1 MKSKILS
8 LKTVILK
15 LDFLKKQISYNETF
29 EEKEFALACKQVNR
43 KIHNR
48 RNAKEHYQPFI
59 RKKNTKLLKEPKI
72 ITYQPK
78 NFENPNI
85 ANIKSFIT
93 EHPQVSHKLSKT
105 IRREHSFKGFASTY
119 IVEIL
124 NSFNT
129 ELQLKDTESGIK
141 SKLIEV
147 LT

>member
-1 MKSKILS
+1 MKR
-8 LKTVILK
+8 
-15 LDFLKKQISYNETF
+15 LKKKNLLLLANKLI
-29 EEKEFALACKQVNR
+29 EKIR
-43 KIHNR
+43 NR

-59 RKKNTKLLKEPKI
+59 RKKNTKLLKQPKI

-85 ANIKSFIT
+85 VNIKSIIT